1 VILLGAGG
9 HAKVLVEVLR
19 LNHCDIV
26 GLFTP
31 DFEMGSK
38 YLGLEVLGDDDDEL
52 ENYDP
57 AEVDLVNGNG
67 SLPYQRLRWDVSNKV
82 RE

>member
-1 VILLGAGG
+1 M
-9 HAKVLVEVLR
+9 VLAEVLR
-19 LNHCDIV
+19 LNHCDIIRLV
-26 GLFTP
+26 TP
-31 DFEMGSK
+31 DLEMGSK
-38 YLGLEVLGDDDDEL
+38 YLGLDVLGDDDEL

-57 AEVDLVNGNG
+57 AEVDLVNGIS